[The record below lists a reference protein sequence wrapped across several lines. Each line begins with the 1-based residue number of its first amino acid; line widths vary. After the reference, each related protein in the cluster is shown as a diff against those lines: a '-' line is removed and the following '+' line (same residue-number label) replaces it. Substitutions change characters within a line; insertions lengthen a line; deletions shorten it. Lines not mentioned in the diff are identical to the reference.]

1 MYKEPEN
8 LVIQESKETQ
18 SPGTNLKGLPLVK
31 DEKFGLQK
39 KKESYNDWGN
49 YNKLKSTRS

>member
-39 KKESYNDWGN
+39 KKKAIMIEVAIIS
-49 YNKLKSTRS
+49 

>member
-1 MYKEPEN
+1 MGKAKLLLHRQEMYKEPEN

-39 KKESYNDWGN
+39 KKESYND
-49 YNKLKSTRS
+49 